1 MFESLG
7 EKLESVFRR
16 LRGHGKLTEK
26 NIEEALREV
35 RLALLEADVNF
46 KVVKDFIDRIKG
58 QALGQEVLASLTPE
72 QQFIKIVHAELVA
85 LLGGERT
92 ELDLAAAP
100 PVVILLIGL
109 NGSGKTTTSGKLARY
124 LKTELKR
131 SPYLVPADTYRPAA
145 IDQLQII
152 AKDIGVPFYPTPQDG
167 SAGDPVAIA
176 KAGVEAAR
184 RQACDVVIIDT
195 AGRLQ
200 IDDELMSELERMQT
214 SVNPHQVLLVADAMT
229 GQEAV
234 NVATGFHARIALD
247 GVVLTKV
254 EGDARGGAALSL
266 RSVTGKPILFVGVGE
281 KLDALEA
288 FYPDRAASRILG
300 MGDMLSLIEK
310 AEKLYDQKQAEALE
324 KKLRKNQFTLEDFQ
338 DQLRML
344 KKMGSMTDLVAMLP
358 GGKKLMQGAD
368 MTAAEKEFKRIEAII
383 SSMTKEERQKPEIL
397 NGGRR
402 RRIATGSGTSVAEVN
417 RFLKQYLDAKKM
429 MRKFTQ
435 LGTKG
440 KLGKWF

>member
-26 NIEEALREV
+26 NIEDALREV

-72 QQFIKIVHAELVA
+72 QQFIKIVHTELIA

-100 PVVILLIGL
+100 PVVLMLVGL

-152 AKDIGVPFYPTPQDG
+152 AKDIGVPVHPTPQDG

-184 RQACDVVIIDT
+184 RQACDVVIVDT

-200 IDDELMSELERMQT
+200 IDEELMGELERMRAT
-214 SVNPHQVLLVADAMT
+214 ITPHQVLLIADAMT

-234 NVATGFHARIALD
+234 NVANGFHTRIGLD
-247 GVVLTKV
+247 GVILTKV

-266 RSVTGKPILFVGVGE
+266 RTVTGKPILFVGVGE

-310 AEKLYDQKQAEALE
+310 AEKVYDQKQAEILE

-338 DQLRML
+338 DQMRML

-368 MTAAEKEFKRIEAII
+368 MNAAEKEFKRIEAIM
-383 SSMTKEERQKPEIL
+383 SSMTREERQKPEIL

-402 RRIATGSGTSVAEVN
+402 RRIASGSGTSVTEVN

>member
-100 PVVILLIGL
+100 PVVLMLVGL

-152 AKDIGVPFYPTPQDG
+152 AKDIGVPVHPTPQDG

-176 KAGVEAAR
+176 QAGVEAAR

-200 IDDELMSELERMQT
+200 IDDELMSELERMRAT
-214 SVNPHQVLLVADAMT
+214 VNPHQVLLVADAMT

-310 AEKLYDQKQAEALE
+310 AEKVYDQKQAEILE

-358 GGKKLMQGAD
+358 GGKKLMQGTD
-368 MTAAEKEFKRIEAII
+368 MNAAEKEFKRIEAII
-383 SSMTKEERQKPEIL
+383 SSMTREERQKPEIL

-402 RRIATGSGTSVAEVN
+402 RRIATGSGTSVTEVN

-440 KLGKWF
+440 KGGKWF

>member
-46 KVVKDFIDRIKG
+46 KVVKDFIDRVKG
-58 QALGQEVLASLTPE
+58 QALGQEVLMSLTPE
-72 QQFIKIVHAELVA
+72 QQFIKIVHTELVA

-100 PVVILLIGL
+100 PVVLMLVGL

-152 AKDIGVPFYPTPQDG
+152 AKDIGVPVHPTPQDG

-176 KAGVEAAR
+176 KAGVDAAR
-184 RQACDVVIIDT
+184 HQACDVVIIDT

-200 IDDELMSELERMQT
+200 IDDELMSELERMRIV
-214 SVNPHQVLLVADAMT
+214 VNPHQVLLVADAMT

-310 AEKLYDQKQAEALE
+310 AEKVYDQKQAEALE

-338 DQLRML
+338 GQLRML
-344 KKMGSMTDLVAMLP
+344 KQMGSMTDLVAMLP

-368 MTAAEKEFKRIEAII
+368 MNAAEKEFKRIEAII
-383 SSMTKEERQKPEIL
+383 SSMTREERQKPEIL

-435 LGTKG
+435 LGMKG
-440 KLGKWF
+440 KLGKLF

>member
-1 MFESLG
+1 MPVAGLG
-7 EKLESVFRR
+7 DRP
-16 LRGHGKLTEK
+16 LRARAAGRG
-26 NIEEALREV
+26 
-35 RLALLEADVNF
+35 
-46 KVVKDFIDRIKG
+46 
-58 QALGQEVLASLTPE
+58 
-72 QQFIKIVHAELVA
+72 
-85 LLGGERT
+85 LGGHQPEIGADRAAGQP
-92 ELDLAAAP
+92 LPVPDLH
-100 PVVILLIGL
+100 
-109 NGSGKTTTSGKLARY
+109 
-124 LKTELKR
+124 
-131 SPYLVPADTYRPAA
+131 
-145 IDQLQII
+145 
-152 AKDIGVPFYPTPQDG
+152 
-167 SAGDPVAIA
+167 
-176 KAGVEAAR
+176 
-184 RQACDVVIIDT
+184 RQ
-195 AGRLQ
+195 
-200 IDDELMSELERMQT
+200 
-214 SVNPHQVLLVADAMT
+214 P
-229 GQEAV
+229 EAV

-310 AEKLYDQKQAEALE
+310 AEKVYDQKQAEALE

-338 DQLRML
+338 GQLRML
-344 KKMGSMTDLVAMLP
+344 KQMGSMTDLVAMLP

-368 MTAAEKEFKRIEAII
+368 MNAAEKEFKRIEAII
-383 SSMTKEERQKPEIL
+383 SSMTREERQKPEIL

-435 LGTKG
+435 LGMKG
-440 KLGKWF
+440 KLGKLF

>member
-16 LRGHGKLTEK
+16 LRGHGKITEK
-26 NIEEALREV
+26 NIEDALREV

-46 KVVKDFIDRIKG
+46 KVVKDFIDRVKG

-72 QQFIKIVHAELVA
+72 QHFIKIVHSELVA

-92 ELDLAAAP
+92 ELNLSAAP
-100 PVVILLIGL
+100 PVVLMLVGL

-152 AKDIGVPFYPTPQDG
+152 AKDIGIPVHPTPQDG

-200 IDDELMSELERMQT
+200 IDDELMTELERMRST
-214 SVNPHQVLLVADAMT
+214 VDPHQVLLVADAMT

-234 NVATGFHARIALD
+234 NVASGFHARIALD
-247 GVVLTKV
+247 GVILTKV

-368 MTAAEKEFKRIEAII
+368 MNAAEKEFKRIEAII
-383 SSMTKEERQKPEIL
+383 SSMTREERQKPEIL

-402 RRIATGSGTSVAEVN
+402 RRIANGSGTSVNDVN

-435 LGTKG
+435 MGAKG

>member
-46 KVVKDFIDRIKG
+46 KVVKDFIDRVKG
-58 QALGQEVLASLTPE
+58 QALGQEVLMSLTPE
-72 QQFIKIVHAELVA
+72 QQFIKIVHTELVA

-92 ELDLAAAP
+92 ELDLAATP
-100 PVVILLIGL
+100 PVVLMLVGL

-152 AKDIGVPFYPTPQDG
+152 AKDIGVPVHPTPQDG

-176 KAGVEAAR
+176 KAGVDAAR

-200 IDDELMSELERMQT
+200 IDDELMSELERMRT
-214 SVNPHQVLLVADAMT
+214 VVNPHQVLLVADAMT

-310 AEKLYDQKQAEALE
+310 AEKVYDQKQAEALE

-338 DQLRML
+338 GQLRML
-344 KKMGSMTDLVAMLP
+344 KQMGSMTDLVAMLP

-368 MTAAEKEFKRIEAII
+368 MNAAEKEFKRIEAII
-383 SSMTKEERQKPEIL
+383 SSMTREERQKPEIL

-435 LGTKG
+435 LGMKG
-440 KLGKWF
+440 KLGKLF

>member
-46 KVVKDFIDRIKG
+46 KVVKDFVDRVKG
-58 QALGQEVLASLTPE
+58 QALGQEVLMSLTPE
-72 QQFIKIVHAELVA
+72 QQFIKIVHTELVA

-100 PVVILLIGL
+100 PVVLMLVGL

-152 AKDIGVPFYPTPQDG
+152 AKDIGVPVHPTPQDG

-176 KAGVEAAR
+176 KAGVDAAR

-214 SVNPHQVLLVADAMT
+214 VVNPHQVLLVADAMT

-310 AEKLYDQKQAEALE
+310 AEKVYDQKQAEALE

-338 DQLRML
+338 GQLRML
-344 KKMGSMTDLVAMLP
+344 KQMGSMTDLVAMLP

-368 MTAAEKEFKRIEAII
+368 MNAAEKEFKRIEAII
-383 SSMTKEERQKPEIL
+383 SSMTREERQKPEIL

-435 LGTKG
+435 LGMKG
-440 KLGKWF
+440 KLGKLF